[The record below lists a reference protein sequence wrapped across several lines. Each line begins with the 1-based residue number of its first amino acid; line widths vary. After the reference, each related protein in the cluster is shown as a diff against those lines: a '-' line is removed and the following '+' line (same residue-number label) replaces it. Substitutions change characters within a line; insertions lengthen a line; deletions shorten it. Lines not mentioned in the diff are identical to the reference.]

1 MSDRHASAHPDELLA
16 GFVDGTLPAEERA
29 TVERHV
35 AECARCAEEVS
46 LAAKARSALR
56 TLPLLEAPGLT
67 VKDLHVVTPITK
79 ARRWNRVAWGAGIAA
94 AAALV
99 VVFALT
105 SLHPS
110 HTTSGA
116 AGVPAGEKAN
126 GPSQQGLPGI
136 VSNGMDYDA
145 QSLSSLASRLVAGSG
160 RFDAQASAAN
170 PAVAFGP
177 TEEDAMV
184 SCVQQGAGLDASAV
198 PTYLEVAT
206 YQGAPVY
213 VGAFVTQPP
222 AGSGSPSHLLLVVV
236 TPQGCQPVTVVRQP
250 L

>member
-1 MSDRHASAHPDELLA
+1 MSDRTASAHPDELLA

-35 AECARCAEEVS
+35 AECVRCADEVS
-46 LAAKARSALR
+46 LAAQARSALR
-56 TLPLLEAPGLT
+56 ALPLLKAPGLT
-67 VKDLHVVTPITK
+67 VKDLHVVTPIAK

-110 HTTSGA
+110 HSTSGA
-116 AGVPAGEKAN
+116 AGVPANGKAN
-126 GPSQQGLPGI
+126 EGLPGI

-145 QSLSSLASRLVAGSG
+145 QSISSLASRLVAGSG
-160 RFDAQASAAN
+160 RFDAQVPAAN
-170 PAVAFGP
+170 PRVAFGS
-177 TEEDAMV
+177 TEGAMV
-184 SCVQQGAGLDASAV
+184 SCVQQGAGMDASAV

-236 TPQGCQPVTVVRQP
+236 TQQGCQPVTLVRQP

>member
-1 MSDRHASAHPDELLA
+1 MSDRTASAHPDELLA

-29 TVERHV
+29 TVERHL
-35 AECARCAEEVS
+35 AGCARCAEEVS
-46 LAAKARSALR
+46 LAAQARSALR
-56 TLPLLEAPGLT
+56 ALPLLEAPGLT
-67 VKDLHVVTPITK
+67 VKDLHVITPITK

-110 HTTSGA
+110 HTTSGL
-116 AGVPAGEKAN
+116 AGAPADGKTN
-126 GPSQQGLPGI
+126 GPSHEGLPAI
-136 VSNGMDYDA
+136 ISNGMDYDA
-145 QSLSSLASRLVAGSG
+145 QSLSSLASTLVAGSG
-160 RFDAQASAAN
+160 RLAVVAPAAN
-170 PAVAFGP
+170 PGVTFDP
-177 TEEDAMV
+177 SEDAIA
-184 SCVQQGAGLDASAV
+184 SCVQQGAGLEASAA

-206 YQGAPVY
+206 YQGTPVY
-213 VGAFVTQPP
+213 VGAFVTQSP

-236 TPQGCQPVTVVRQP
+236 TQQGCQPVTVVRQP

>member
-1 MSDRHASAHPDELLA
+1 MSDRTPSAHPDELLA

-46 LAAKARSALR
+46 LASQAQSALR
-56 TLPLLEAPGLT
+56 ALPQLEAPGLT
-67 VKDLHVVTPITK
+67 IRDLRVVTPITQ

-94 AAALV
+94 AAAIV

-110 HTTSGA
+110 HSTSGA

-126 GPSQQGLPGI
+126 GPSHQGLPGI
-136 VSNGMDYDA
+136 VSNGMDYNA

-160 RFDAQASAAN
+160 RFYAQVPAAN
-170 PAVAFGP
+170 PRVAFGP
-177 TEEDAMV
+177 TEDAMV

-206 YQGAPVY
+206 YQGTPVY

-236 TPQGCQPVTVVRQP
+236 TQQGCQPVTLVRQP